1 MATTYRM
8 YTDDDIDDLVKF
20 WSDNS
25 GWDQIDRTEWERRFH
40 HTPYGEASVALAI
53 DKKNNEI
60 VGQFVF
66 IPTVISIDGKEVKAF
81 RPFAPVVKESLR
93 SALGMITLT
102 EIIFKMYNH
111 AIDHFRSTGVG
122 LIHMLPDPRW
132 ARAFKLLSNVQM
144 GSFPLWSI
152 ALPMTEKFALP
163 AGYEVKPVNATDE
176 KIDLLWEKNSMLY
189 GCSLPRNTK
198 ILPWKTSHGDYRL
211 VGIFYQEELLGLSAS
226 VVKEKDKQW
235 LICDMISA
243 DGDEALSTIIKATC
257 NAAQD
262 FVTSQTGTAVEK
274 AAILATALIEK
285 NIEQLGFKK
294 DNYKF
299 PIVVQLLDPNLSK
312 QQVAPERWYAS
323 AND

>member
-40 HTPYGEASVALAI
+40 HTPYGKATVALAI
-53 DKKNNEI
+53 KKKEI

-93 SALGMITLT
+93 SALGMATLI
-102 EIIFKMYNH
+102 EIIFKMYNY
-111 AIDHFRSTGVG
+111 AIDHFRLKGISLV
-122 LIHMLPDPRW
+122 HMLPDPRW
-132 ARAFKLLSNVQM
+132 VRGFRFLSDIQI
-144 GSFPLWSI
+144 GDFPLWSI
-152 ALPMTEKFALP
+152 PLPTKEKFVLP
-163 AGYEVKPVNATDE
+163 DGYEVEPINATDE
-176 KIDLLWEKNSMLY
+176 KIDLLWAKNSRLY
-189 GCSLPRNTK
+189 GCSLPRNTQT
-198 ILPWKTSHGDYRL
+198 LSWKTSHGDYKL
-211 VGIFYQEELLGLSAS
+211 VGIFYQGELVGLSTS
-226 VVKEKDKQW
+226 TVKEKDKQW
-235 LICDMISA
+235 LICDMISS
-243 DGDEALSTIIKATC
+243 DGDETLLAIIKATC
-257 NAAQD
+257 NAAHD

-285 NIEQLGFKK
+285 NIKQLGFKK
-294 DNYKF
+294 EKYKF
-299 PIVVQLLDPNLSK
+299 PIVVQLLDPKLSK